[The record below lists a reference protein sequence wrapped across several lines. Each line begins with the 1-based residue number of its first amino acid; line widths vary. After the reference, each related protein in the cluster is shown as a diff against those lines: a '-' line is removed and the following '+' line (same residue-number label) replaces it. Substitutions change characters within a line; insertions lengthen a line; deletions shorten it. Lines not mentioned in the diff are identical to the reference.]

1 MSAAT
6 KGKKKGRKQL
16 SLTIVA
22 MQTSKTT
29 RATLQKK
36 KKETEEEKEAKHEEG
51 KEEEN
56 GEAKEKTY

>member
-36 KKETEEEKEAKHEEG
+36 KETEEKKEAKNEEG